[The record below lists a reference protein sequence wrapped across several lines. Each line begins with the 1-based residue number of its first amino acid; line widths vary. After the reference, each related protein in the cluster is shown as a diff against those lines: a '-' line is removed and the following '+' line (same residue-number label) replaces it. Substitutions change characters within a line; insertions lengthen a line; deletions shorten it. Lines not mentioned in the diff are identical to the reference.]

1 MVKRGGRSSVV
12 EFQPSKLAV
21 VGSNPIARSNED
33 VKREDGGKERHCS
46 TVDDS
51 RATND
56 EL

>member
-1 MVKRGGRSSVV
+1 
-12 EFQPSKLAV
+12 
-21 VGSNPIARSNED
+21 